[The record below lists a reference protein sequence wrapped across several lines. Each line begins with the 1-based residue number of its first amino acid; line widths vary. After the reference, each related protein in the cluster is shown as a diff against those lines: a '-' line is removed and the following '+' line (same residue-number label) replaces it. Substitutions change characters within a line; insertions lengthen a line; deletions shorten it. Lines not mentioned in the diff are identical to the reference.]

1 MSVVRSVILGMGAC
15 LLAGCDI
22 GDGSAP
28 QALEIRIDGVTE
40 DAEVFA
46 CASQVPQ
53 AVLTF
58 TDGQAADFVRR
69 VQWSS
74 SDPEILEVSDG
85 TLEAPQ
91 GFFVTGALLP
101 KKAGTATLR
110 AEYLSFS
117 DEIDVTVT
125 PTQLE
130 VGPARSRVLVG
141 RNAQLV
147 DTLVIKGR
155 ERFFSQDFNQV
166 GTYSID
172 GIAADAQDPA
182 VVIDPVLGTTTVN
195 QAGEYTARYS
205 VEFCAQE
212 ATAQIVALDEELQQ
226 LQVVDRLSEEP
237 ISELELFLDQS
248 RDVSVLGTLESG
260 TQIDL
265 TGAVGYSFVDG
276 NGDAVADVAFAS
288 VRGIGTISAFAR
300 PETADGETPP
310 SFPREVG
317 LQVVFDPT
325 PFNLDESQEGDE
337 TLAPV
342 VAVRVLDSELVAASL
357 QVLPSSPTILPG
369 SGLSFTAQADFAGPA
384 GDFRDVDVSKD
395 VQWISSST
403 ARATINNTVGSK
415 GFAFAPLERLAEVDG
430 TVQSITNVGD
440 LEITARRFS
449 GVGAEADTPPEALT
463 GLTIGRPDAEEGEE
477 SLDAVTLRALSLV
490 LRDTDTALVQNQ
502 SVFVQALGGLVRG
515 DELVD
520 TQDLSAQ
527 VVWDLVQSG
536 DFARISNGSGR
547 KGLLTVLT
555 DQTVT
560 VTVRARYFTAQ
571 VQDSVIAASV
581 DLELNPQPEPDPQ

>member
-1 MSVVRSVILGMGAC
+1 MRLFPRLILAAGFG

-28 QALEIRIDGVTE
+28 ESLEIRIDGATE

-53 AVLTF
+53 AVLSF

-69 VQWSS
+69 VEWSS
-74 SDPEILEVSDG
+74 SDPDILEVSDG

-101 KKAGTATLR
+101 KKAGTVTLR
-110 AEYLSFS
+110 ADYLSFS

-155 ERFFSQDFNQV
+155 EQFFSRDFNQV
-166 GTYSID
+166 GRFSID
-172 GIAADAQDPA
+172 GVDADAEDPA

-205 VEFCAQE
+205 VEFCGQE

-226 LQVVDRLSEEP
+226 LQVVDRVTEEP
-237 ISELELFLDQS
+237 ISELELLLDQS

-265 TGAVGYSFVDG
+265 TGAVGYRFVDAEG
-276 NGDAVADVAFAS
+276 ESVVDVAFAS

-300 PETADGETPP
+300 PDTPDGETPP
-310 SFPREVG
+310 SYPRQVN
-317 LQVVFDPT
+317 LQVFFDPT
-325 PFNLDESQEGDE
+325 PFNLDETEEGDE
-337 TLAPV
+337 TLAPL
-342 VAVRVLDSELVAASL
+342 VAVRVLESELVADSL
-357 QVLPSSPTILPG
+357 RLEPSSPTILPG
-369 SGLSFTAQADFAGPA
+369 SGLSFRAL
-384 GDFRDVDVSKD
+384 GDFSGPGGDFSGVDVSKD
-395 VQWISSST
+395 VQWVSSNT
-403 ARATINNTVGSK
+403 LRATINNTVGSK
-415 GFAFAPLERLAEVDG
+415 GFAFAPLERLDQVDD
-430 TVQSITNVGD
+430 TVQTITNLGD
-440 LEITARRFS
+440 LDITARRFS
-449 GVGAEADTPPEALT
+449 GVGVDADTPPEVVTPLI
-463 GLTIGRPDAEEGEE
+463 IGRIDTEEGEQAQE
-477 SLDAVTLRALSLV
+477 PVTLRALDIS
-490 LRDTDTALVQNQ
+490 LRDAAASLGQNQ
-502 SVFVQALGGLVRG
+502 SVFVQAVGELVRA
-515 DELVD
+515 DQLVD
-520 TQDLSAQ
+520 RQDLSAQ

-555 DQTVT
+555 DQAVT
-560 VTVRARYFTAQ
+560 VTVRARYFTAL
-571 VQDSVIAASV
+571 VQDPVITASI
-581 DLELNPQPEPDPQ
+581 DLELNPNP

>member
-1 MSVVRSVILGMGAC
+1 MSLTRKLLIAASAC
-15 LLAGCDI
+15 VLAGCDI

-28 QALEIRIDGVTE
+28 QTLEIRIDGVTE

-69 VQWSS
+69 VEWSS
-74 SDPEILEVSDG
+74 SDTDILEVSDG

-101 KKAGTATLR
+101 KRAGTVTLR
-110 AEYLSFS
+110 ADYLDFS

-172 GIAADAQDPA
+172 GVDTESEEPA

-205 VEFCAQE
+205 VDFCGQE
-212 ATAQIVALDEELQQ
+212 ATGTIVALDEELQQ
-226 LQVVDRLSEEP
+226 LQVVDRATEEP
-237 ISELELFLDQS
+237 LTDLELLLDQS
-248 RDVSVLGTLESG
+248 KDVSVLGTLESG

-265 TGAVGYSFVDG
+265 TGAVGYRFVDD

-288 VRGIGTISAFAR
+288 VRGVGTISAFAR
-300 PETADGETPP
+300 PDTPDGETPP
-310 SFPREVG
+310 SFPRQVNLEVF
-317 LQVVFDPT
+317 FDPT
-325 PFNLDESQEGDE
+325 PFNLDESEEGDE
-337 TLAPV
+337 TFAPRV
-342 VAVRVLDSELVAASL
+342 SVRVLESELVAESL
-357 QVLPSSPTILPG
+357 RVLPTSPTILPG
-369 SGLSFTAQADFAGPA
+369 SGLSFSASADFSGPG
-384 GDFRDVDVSKD
+384 GDFSNVDVTKD
-395 VQWISSST
+395 VQWVSSST

-415 GFAFAPLERLAEVDG
+415 GFAFAPLQRLAEIDG
-430 TVQSITNVGD
+430 SVENITNLGD
-440 LEITARRFS
+440 IDITARRFS
-449 GVGAEADTPPEALT
+449 GEGVDADTPPEATTDLS
-463 GLTIGRPDAEEGEE
+463 IGRPDAEDGEE
-477 SLDAVTLRALSLV
+477 TLDAVTLRALNLV
-490 LRDTDTALVQNQ
+490 LRDSDAELTQNQ
-502 SVFVQALGGLVRG
+502 SVFVQALGELVRG
-515 DELVD
+515 DQLID

-527 VVWDLVQSG
+527 VVWELEQPS

-547 KGLLTVLT
+547 KGLVTVLT

-560 VTVRARYFTAQ
+560 VTVRARYFTAE
-571 VQDSVIAASV
+571 VQGSVIAASLE
-581 DLELNPQPEPDPQ
+581 LELNPQAEQGGQ